1 MNTVLDSPE
10 QVAKVISKVFTWS
23 FVAVIILSR
32 VSISSF
38 TRIAP
43 GNTGVISNVWTG
55 SLRSVPQGMAWRMPW
70 ITQVQSYP
78 TALRTYTMVRRAG
91 EGSAEG
97 DDSIDLPTLE
107 GQHITQDISVTY
119 NTSEDRAA
127 QVFKSFR
134 GADIS
139 EIEATFIRRTIITVA
154 QNSAGQMSLTEV
166 ISSKRDDLQAA
177 IQKDLSA
184 ELNKMGFAL
193 DKVNLGASHLLRP
206 WRLVQQKMAAQ
217 AQAQQAEYELQ
228 KQEMLAKAVAK
239 AEGEAQSVLVRAKAE
254 SEANRML
261 QATLSP
267 ILIQNKTIEKWNGIL
282 PQVTGGSMPS
292 STSTTSRAPNKSS
305 DHGGQPH
312 DTLDNPSSAPRRRSE
327 ANAYLF
333 K

>member
-10 QVAKVISKVFTWS
+10 QLAKVTSKALTVI
-23 FVAVIILSR
+23 VAVIVL
-32 VSISSF
+32 VSLFSSF
-38 TRIAP
+38 TVIAP
-43 GNTGVISNVWTG
+43 GNTGVIFNIWTG

-78 TALRTYTMVRRAG
+78 TALRTYTMVRRTG
-91 EGSAEG
+91 EGSAIG

-134 GADIS
+134 GSDIS

-166 ISSKRDDLQAA
+166 ISSKRDQLQAA
-177 IQKDLSA
+177 IQKNLSA
-184 ELNKMGFAL
+184 ELSKMGFAL
-193 DKVNLGASHLLRP
+193 DKVNLGASHLPQTLEAQM
-206 WRLVQQKMAAQ
+206 QQKMAAQ
-217 AQAQQAEYELQ
+217 QQAQQAEYELQ
-228 KQEMLAKAVAK
+228 KQEMLAKAAVAK

-261 QATLSP
+261 QLTLSA
-267 ILIQNKTIEKWNGIL
+267 ILIQNKTIEKWNGVL
-282 PQVTGGSMPS
+282 PQVTGGSMPL
-292 STSTTSRAPNKSS
+292 
-305 DHGGQPH
+305 
-312 DTLDNPSSAPRRRSE
+312 LDLN
-327 ANAYLF
+327 NF
-333 K
+333 KGAKQ